1 MTLRIKGARHKIIF
15 STPGNDIV
23 SRGSNERGRLPVQ
36 VKISNWRDIVNV
48 FRDTNQEERE
58 QGKELFGS
66 KEKKSIVIIF
76 VAFLF
81 SGLLFGQVQLKAP
94 GKLRLPGI
102 TKDKYYKGVITF
114 TKETIT
120 IECDKRLFRTLNQF
134 DTPLKKKLVIRMKE
148 VSRIDFKKY
157 GVLIKPETSLYKRYR
172 NLFHEIRYISLLT
185 RVDKKALIFLLDDYE
200 TISKEDLNNLL
211 SGNLL
216 KRLLLICQS
225 NHIITYFW
233 HTIGKIHYFTPF
245 LLL

>member
-1 MTLRIKGARHKIIF
+1 MDKKRG
-15 STPGNDIV
+15 STPA
-23 SRGSNERGRLPVQ
+23 VQ
-36 VKISNWRDIVNV
+36 VNVLNWRDIVNI
-48 FRDTNQEERE
+48 FRDTNQKEPEQEEN
-58 QGKELFGS
+58 ELSGS
-66 KEKKSIVIIF
+66 KEKKSIVIIL
-76 VAFLF
+76 VVFLF

-134 DTPLKKKLVIRMKE
+134 DTPLKKKLVIPMKE
-148 VSRIDFKKY
+148 VSRIDFEKY
-157 GVLIKPETSLYKRYR
+157 GVLIKPETSLYNRYR

-185 RVDKKALIFLLDDYE
+185 MVDKKAIIFLLDDYE
-200 TISKEDLNNLL
+200 SITKEDLNNLL
-211 SGNLL
+211 SGIQL

-225 NHIITYFW
+225 NHIITYFR
-233 HTIGKIHYFTPF
+233 HAIGKIHYFTLF